1 MAVHNTFRICVYYQ
15 RKDTKH
21 SPILSHQ
28 NCNSQIFDK
37 QENESSAAHGALL
50 PAAIIK
56 PNVFFFCF
64 SLVIQIYIY
73 DSHSLLALLSH
84 CRVNFPPF
92 LSLSPARSAKKKPK
106 NTLIA
111 LCCNSC
117 CTLTIHRS
125 RHQYRIVSRPSQ
137 TQISV
142 APIDL

>member
-56 PNVFFFCF
+56 PNVFFLSL

-92 LSLSPARSAKKKPK
+92 LSLSLLRGQRRKNPK
-106 NTLIA
+106 THSSLFAVIA
-111 LCCNSC
+111 DA
-117 CTLTIHRS
+117 H
-125 RHQYRIVSRPSQ
+125 
-137 TQISV
+137 
-142 APIDL
+142 